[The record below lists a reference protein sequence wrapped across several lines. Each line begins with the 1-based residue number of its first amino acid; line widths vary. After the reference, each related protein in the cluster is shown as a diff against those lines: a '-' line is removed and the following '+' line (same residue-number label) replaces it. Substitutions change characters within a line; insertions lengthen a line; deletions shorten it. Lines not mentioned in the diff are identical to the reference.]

1 MKRAGLIKIFLVLAF
16 VCNGFEDLRS
26 QVLQNTNMQT
36 NTITLCRS
44 KFYDDAGPS
53 APYFSLLNTVV
64 VQTLTIIGGGPI
76 TMTFNTGL
84 TQTQIQAGDFI
95 SFYDGMN
102 SAAPL
107 LGGPFTAINPGNPL
121 PTIIAPSGTLTVV
134 WSENG
139 NTVGHGW
146 NGGWFSL
153 APPTTPPTTSINSVP
168 SCSSTVITMTTT
180 EGVLCDS
187 LKANYFNITGPVF
200 PVISTIIPTP
210 CSNGTCNVF
219 QIHLNSP
226 GLSQNCNYT
235 INSTLFRK
243 DKCDSIYKYQNLI
256 TTFSIITCPITGS
269 INVTSSN
276 TVCAYSCT
284 ANVRAVVPASVC
296 LTLNY
301 TWDNG
306 LPSSVGPHP
315 VCPTITTVYNC
326 TVSVASAP
334 SNSVVLTRTVFVVD
348 PQFGAIASAT
358 VCQNSGSFLLPATP
372 LGGNWFGP
380 GTNSITGSFST
391 FQAPGI
397 KTVTYQVGSCFTTT
411 QITIIAGSAGNDDA
425 ACLNGPS
432 FTVTGGTPF
441 GGTWSG
447 PHISP
452 TGVFTPTQ
460 VGSFIVTYSVGSCSD
475 IKNPLTLQMQ
485 LQFQQWQ

>member
-1 MKRAGLIKIFLVLAF
+1 
-16 VCNGFEDLRS
+16 
-26 QVLQNTNMQT
+26 MQT

-76 TMTFNTGL
+76 TMTFNPGL

-153 APPTTPPTTSINSVP
+153 APPPTPPTTSINSVP

-219 QIHLNSP
+219 QIQLNSP

-334 SNSVVLTRTVFVVD
+334 TNSVVITRTIYVID
-348 PQFGAIASAT
+348 PQINALPSPS
-358 VCQNSGSFLLPATP
+358 VCLPELRFLFTSCNTSGRKLVRPRHQF
-372 LGGNWFGP
+372 NYWF
-380 GTNSITGSFST
+380 I
-391 FQAPGI
+391 
-397 KTVTYQVGSCFTTT
+397 
-411 QITIIAGSAGNDDA
+411 
-425 ACLNGPS
+425 
-432 FTVTGGTPF
+432 
-441 GGTWSG
+441 
-447 PHISP
+447 
-452 TGVFTPTQ
+452 
-460 VGSFIVTYSVGSCSD
+460 
-475 IKNPLTLQMQ
+475 
-485 LQFQQWQ
+485 